1 MRLSI
6 QFPTALTTLL
16 VANRGP
22 RNGHVGRETGNAP
35 IRKITSRRSD
45 NVVSPEPRVCKVT
58 VQHFDVNHSSTQ
70 VNAMDE
76 PHTVTTTPILCA
88 DSAVWFS
95 AYGFGWGYCAFA
107 LPFEVVCEELGARNE
122 TVQQVRLA
130 FELNKRRILRT
141 VQQYGAAS
149 ATGERITL
157 LVADLQRGTPELDY
171 FGA

>member
-1 MRLSI
+1 MSAYR
-6 QFPTALTTLL
+6 
-16 VANRGP
+16 R
-22 RNGHVGRETGNAP
+22 
-35 IRKITSRRSD
+35 RK
-45 NVVSPEPRVCKVT
+45 
-58 VQHFDVNHSSTQ
+58 
-70 VNAMDE
+70 VNAMDQ
-76 PHTVTTTPILCA
+76 PRTVMTAPILCA

-95 AYGFGWGYCAFA
+95 AYGFGWGYRAFA

-157 LVADLQRGTPELDY
+157 SVTDLQRVTPELDY

>member
-1 MRLSI
+1 MDQQRTVI
-6 QFPTALTTLL
+6 TA
-16 VANRGP
+16 
-22 RNGHVGRETGNAP
+22 
-35 IRKITSRRSD
+35 
-45 NVVSPEPRVCKVT
+45 
-58 VQHFDVNHSSTQ
+58 
-70 VNAMDE
+70 
-76 PHTVTTTPILCA
+76 PILCA

-95 AYGFGWGYCAFA
+95 AYGFGWGYRAFA

-157 LVADLQRGTPELDY
+157 TVADLQRVTPELDY

>member
-1 MRLSI
+1 
-6 QFPTALTTLL
+6 
-16 VANRGP
+16 
-22 RNGHVGRETGNAP
+22 
-35 IRKITSRRSD
+35 
-45 NVVSPEPRVCKVT
+45 
-58 VQHFDVNHSSTQ
+58 VQHFDVNLSSTQ
-70 VNAMDE
+70 VNAMDQ
-76 PHTVTTTPILCA
+76 PRTVITDPILCA

-95 AYGFGWGYCAFA
+95 AYGFGWGYRAFA

-157 LVADLQRGTPELDY
+157 SVADLQRVTPELDY